1 MPTAKPRSAK
11 PVVNQCRSVSLEVDA
26 LSRQLQAELG
36 CTANALAE
44 MAIRALAEAQERR
57 REHQTA

>member
-1 MPTAKPRSAK
+1 MTARPRSAR
-11 PVVNQCRSVSLEVDA
+11 PVVNQCRSISLEVDA
-26 LSRQLQAELG
+26 LSRQLQSELG

-57 REHQTA
+57 REQPAA